1 VHRHSKRTGKT
12 ESLHSHDAC
21 RSASTPIC
29 PKIAQNPLV
38 TRITRFIHEIDVTHA
53 WKPPLR
59 ALVLLPLLS
68 ATLSRKGSLES
79 HESMNVV
86 GKPQLRAK
94 TFTPKALRVGPG
106 RLRRYPIG
114 GKIRRTASQYILL
127 LRTSNDFL
135 RRKKWNH
142 AENCIEP
149 RRTFTVKSRRRVD
162 DGHMGR
168 NNLAR

>member
-1 VHRHSKRTGKT
+1 MSKRINPYLSKN
-12 ESLHSHDAC
+12 
-21 RSASTPIC
+21 STKPARYANHQIH
-29 PKIAQNPLV
+29 
-38 TRITRFIHEIDVTHA
+38 TRDRRNSCLETAPSSV
-53 WKPPLR
+53 
-59 ALVLLPLLS
+59 S
-68 ATLSRKGSLES
+68 ATAAFVGNLITKGLPRISRVNECCGE
-79 HESMNVV
+79 
-86 GKPQLRAK
+86 KPQLRAK

-162 DGHMGR
+162 DGHKGP
-168 NNLAR
+168 